1 MEFGMDKCMTVHPKK
16 GKICDIQD
24 IEMVDGQQM
33 KRIKEMGYIY
43 LGILQESEMKTK
55 VMKYKI
61 RTEYFRRVRKLAKSK
76 QYARN
81 VFIGIDQWVW

>member
-1 MEFGMDKCMTVHPKK
+1 
-16 GKICDIQD
+16 
-24 IEMVDGQQM
+24 MVDGQQM
-33 KRIKEMGYIY
+33 KQIKEMGYIY

-76 QYARN
+76 
-81 VFIGIDQWVW
+81 